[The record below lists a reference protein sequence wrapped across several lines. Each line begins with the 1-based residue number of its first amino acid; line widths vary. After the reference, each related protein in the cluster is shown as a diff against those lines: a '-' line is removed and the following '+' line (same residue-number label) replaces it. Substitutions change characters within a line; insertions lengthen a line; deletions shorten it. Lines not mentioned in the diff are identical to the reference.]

1 LGAAAAAPL
10 VVPGVLS
17 VGATARLAR
26 RRRRAA
32 PNERVTLGAV
42 GVGGQGQHLVGRFLE
57 MPDVQVVALCDVDA
71 NHLEPARQRVAAHY
85 GTNDCAALTDF
96 RELVARDDI
105 DAVVVATPDHW
116 HGLVTVAALN
126 HGKDVY
132 CEKPLANSIAE
143 GRAICQAAQRAQ
155 RIVQTGSHER
165 ANPNARLAAELVRS
179 GALGRL
185 ETVRIQ
191 LPMDEPHQRQAMA
204 LDHIPPP
211 ETVPAGL
218 DYDFWLG
225 PASKQPYTP
234 QRCHFWWRFILEYGG
249 GEMTDRGAH
258 IIDLAQLAAGTD
270 ATGPT
275 LIEARGQQTPGSLFD
290 AFMSFE
296 FTNTYD
302 EGWRL
307 VGSNEGPRGLRL
319 EGDRGWIFIHVH
331 GCQLEMEL
339 ASTSPSEVAA
349 QRVEL
354 GRSPGHQRDFIEC
367 VKSRRQ
373 PMAPAEVGH
382 RTATICHLNNI
393 AMRLGRALK
402 WDPVSEQVV
411 GDEEANRLV
420 TPAMRAPWSLS

>member
-1 LGAAAAAPL
+1 
-10 VVPGVLS
+10 
-17 VGATARLAR
+17 
-26 RRRRAA
+26 
-32 PNERVTLGAV
+32 
-42 GVGGQGQHLVGRFLE
+42 
-57 MPDVQVVALCDVDA
+57 
-71 NHLEPARQRVAAHY
+71 
-85 GTNDCAALTDF
+85 
-96 RELVARDDI
+96 
-105 DAVVVATPDHW
+105 
-116 HGLVTVAALN
+116 
-126 HGKDVY
+126 
-132 CEKPLANSIAE
+132 
-143 GRAICQAAQRAQ
+143 
-155 RIVQTGSHER
+155 
-165 ANPNARLAAELVRS
+165 
-179 GALGRL
+179 
-185 ETVRIQ
+185 
-191 LPMDEPHQRQAMA
+191 
-204 LDHIPPP
+204 
-211 ETVPAGL
+211 
-218 DYDFWLG
+218 
-225 PASKQPYTP
+225 
-234 QRCHFWWRFILEYGG
+234 
-249 GEMTDRGAH
+249 MTDRGAH

-339 ASTSPSEVAA
+339 APTGPSEVAA